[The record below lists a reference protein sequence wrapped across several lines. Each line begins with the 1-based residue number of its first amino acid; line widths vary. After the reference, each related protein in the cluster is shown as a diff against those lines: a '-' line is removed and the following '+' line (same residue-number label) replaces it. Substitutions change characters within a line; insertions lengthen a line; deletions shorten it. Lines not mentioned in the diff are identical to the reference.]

1 MRKRIIF
8 AAALCLGT
16 MYPAYNADAA
26 TEVTQEVQQAG
37 TIRGKVVDNN
47 GEPVIGANIMVK
59 GTTNGVITD
68 IDGNFVLTNARVH
81 WSSLTSAIRP
91 WNFPSETRPPSM

>member
-8 AAALCLGT
+8 AAALCLT
-16 MYPAYNADAA
+16 VIYPAYNANAA
-26 TEVTQEVQQAG
+26 TEVAQEVQQAR

-47 GEPVIGANIMVK
+47 GEPVIGANVMVK

-68 IDGNFVLTNARVH
+68 IDGNFVLNNAKRH
-81 WSSLTSAIRP
+81 IGYLLHRL
-91 WNFPSETRPPSM
+91 